1 MSSRRKSTASEGR
14 LTRARLAEF
23 DITVDQF
30 VVLTLLVEQQGRA
43 QQSLVEQASS
53 DPSTMRAMLVLLEK
67 RGLIRREPCTRDAR
81 ARLVFLTS
89 KGRRL
94 QKKLLIAGPK
104 QVPSY
109 LDGVLSDDELS
120 TLLRCLD
127 KIAAAAASAE
137 RSPDRKERSREFAQ
151 AEPFTKVVLQETTR
165 IEG

>member
-1 MSSRRKSTASEGR
+1 MSNRRKSTASEGR

-30 VVLTLLVEQQGRA
+30 VVLTL
-43 QQSLVEQASS
+43 
-53 DPSTMRAMLVLLEK
+53 LVLLEK

-109 LDGVLSDDELS
+109 LDGVLSDDELR

-151 AEPFTKVVLQETTR
+151 AEPFTKVVLQETTK